1 MKKKYS
7 AKELKEFKENI
18 LEKIYEVN
26 DQIESVRSTTN
37 NSRKIFMEDNGEDYD
52 EGTESSEVEKSFFL
66 MSRESD
72 YLVNLKKAL
81 QRIEDGSYGICEI
94 YEENPNECQCLEKP
108 LISKERLIEVPNA
121 TKGVLCKEKKNLNLI

>member
-1 MKKKYS
+1 LKKKYS

-52 EGTESSEVEKSFFL
+52 EGTESSEVEKSFLL

-94 YEENPNECQCLEKP
+94 YEEDPNECQCLEKP

>member
-94 YEENPNECQCLEKP
+94 YEEDPNECQCLEKP

>member
-7 AKELKEFKENI
+7 VKELKEFKENI

-26 DQIESVRSTTN
+26 DQIETVRSTTN
-37 NSRKIFMEDNGEDYD
+37 NSRNIFMEDKGEDFD

-81 QRIEDGSYGICEI
+81 QRIEDGSYGICEV
-94 YEENPNECQCLEKP
+94 YREDPDKCQCLEKP

>member
-52 EGTESSEVEKSFFL
+52 EGTESSEVEKSFLL

-94 YEENPNECQCLEKP
+94 YEEDPNECQCLEKP

>member
-7 AKELKEFKENI
+7 VKELKEFKENI

-26 DQIESVRSTTN
+26 DQIETVRSTTN
-37 NSRKIFMEDNGEDYD
+37 NSRNIFMEDKGEDFD

-81 QRIEDGSYGICEI
+81 QRIEDGSYGICEV
-94 YEENPNECQCLEKP
+94 YQEDPDKCQCLEKP

-121 TKGVLCKEKKNLNLI
+121 TKGVLCKEKKNLNLL

>member
-26 DQIESVRSTTN
+26 NQIESVRSTTN

-52 EGTESSEVEKSFFL
+52 EGTESSEVEKSFLL

-94 YEENPNECQCLEKP
+94 YEEDPNECQCLEKP

>member
-52 EGTESSEVEKSFFL
+52 EGTESSEVEKSFIL